1 MRNLDS
7 IYKQLFKAPTSN
19 TYIQLFR
26 YLFAGALAFGL
37 DVSLLYGLTEYLGV
51 YYLLSSL
58 IAFLVGLIITYVLSV
73 LWIFDERRTQNRLI
87 EIAIFG
93 LIGGVGIILTGFFM
107 WVFTSVLLLYYLY
120 SKLLTTIIVF
130 VWNFLAKKGILFTKR
145 KEVVK

>member
-1 MRNLDS
+1 MKSNL
-7 IYKQLFKAPTSN
+7 KLLFKAPTSN

-26 YLFAGALAFGL
+26 YLFAGGLAFVV

-58 IAFLVGLIITYVLSV
+58 IAFLVGLVITYLLSV
-73 LWIFDERRTQNRLI
+73 FWIFDERRTQNRLV
-87 EIAIFG
+87 EIAVFG

-120 SKLLTTIIVF
+120 SKVLTTIIVF

-145 KEVVK
+145 KEVVE